1 MAKAKNTRAD
11 KATPPKQDTL
21 DFDELSPVIKALFKI
36 DPELRALVEQGQ
48 QEGWFDPDNQPR
60 GEQLWQNAL
69 AESNWYKENASSVRD
84 ALTTKAT
91 DPAEWERMVD
101 DGRAS
106 VLEYASQQGLTIPE
120 GSLDELAEQYV
131 MSDWSNRPFAM
142 RDALTQYLEI
152 DYGSEF
158 NFRGAAGDTE
168 EKLRRTATRNG
179 LTFNDSWYQG
189 AVKAVQSGLTQ
200 IEDYDRDIREQAA
213 TYWTAYGDKIL
224 AGQDMM
230 DLASG
235 YMRILAETHEMDYA
249 GISLNNQY
257 IKHALMNVDENGNA
271 RPMGMWD
278 FESYLRNQP
287 EWMGTK
293 QARDS
298 VTSKGVSILER
309 MGVISSGGTY

>member
-21 DFDELSPVIKALFKI
+21 DFDKLSPVIKALFKI
-36 DPELRALVEQGQ
+36 DPELRALVERGQ
-48 QEGWFDPDNQPR
+48 KEGWFDPDNQPR

-69 AESNWYKENASSVRD
+69 AESDWYKENASSIRES
-84 ALTTKAT
+84 LITKAT
-91 DPAEWERMVD
+91 DPAEWDRLVD
-101 DGRAS
+101 DGRS
-106 VLEYASQQGLTIPE
+106 ELLEYASQQGLSIPE

-131 MSDWSNRPFAM
+131 MNDWGNRPFAL
-142 RDALTQYLEI
+142 REALTSYLEI

-179 LTFNDSWYQG
+179 LQFNDSWYQG

-213 TYWTAYGDKIL
+213 SYWTGYADKIL
-224 AGQDMM
+224 SGQDMM

-235 YMRILAETHEMDYA
+235 YMRVLSDTMERDFAS
-249 GISLNNQY
+249 ISLQDPD
-257 IKHALMNVDENGNA
+257 IKAALLGDT
-271 RPMGMWD
+271 PMGLWD
-278 FESYLRNQP
+278 FESMLRQKP
-287 EWMGTK
+287 EWMQTK

-298 VTSKGVSILER
+298 VAAKSVSILER
-309 MGVISSGGTY
+309 MGVISQGGTY